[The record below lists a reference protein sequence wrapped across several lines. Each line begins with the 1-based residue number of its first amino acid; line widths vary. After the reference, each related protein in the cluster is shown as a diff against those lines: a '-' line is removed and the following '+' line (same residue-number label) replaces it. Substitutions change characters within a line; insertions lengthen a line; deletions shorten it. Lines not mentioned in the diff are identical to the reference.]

1 MKKSLCSFLILCFLF
16 SCIACNTQQTP
27 PNTDTHTASNS
38 ETIQPDDATYTM
50 SKCVINDGRPSNG
63 IIENYYIQEFIDL
76 DMQRDISRYA
86 STSNVS
92 DKFSE
97 YYTQSTNI
105 RTIPIL
111 GSYLE
116 YTSLQVCMFYTNDTM
131 IGTVAVV
138 LALNDKGIF
147 IKEELETSVGSSYH
161 GSPLADQNCFK
172 ALSSCMQNYPDFE
185 IKGVVY
191 NQYGYMAVYPV
202 GLLPGDSSIKYFDY
216 ELCDFRLIEP
226 FLTIAE
232 GQNNFT
238 KHWEKRDELISNL
251 PTYKWENTTW
261 RTEGWIN
268 KYKYQDV
275 YLLHKELESQ
285 YLFDFDWLIAI
296 PLLDA
301 DGNEGVYALH
311 LLYHH
316 DTLIAELLL
325 NDAGELLI
333 PKKEIVSEKDSTTQ
347 EYIGLSKIDY
357 LDEVTRLLKN
367 LDDNAIVK
375 GIGFDGD
382 NYMIILASE

>member
-1 MKKSLCSFLILCFLF
+1 MKKSLCSFLILCILF
-16 SCIACNTQQTP
+16 SCIACKAQQTP
-27 PNTDTHTASNS
+27 PSTDTRTASNS
-38 ETIQPDDATYTM
+38 ETIQPDDATYIM

-63 IIENYYIQEFIDL
+63 IIENYYIQECIDL
-76 DMQRDISRYA
+76 DMQRNISKYA

-92 DKFSE
+92 DKFSK

-105 RTIPIL
+105 RTIPVL
-111 GSYLE
+111 GPYLE

-147 IKEELETSVGSSYH
+147 IKEELEISLGSPYH
-161 GSPLADQNCFK
+161 ESPLADQNC
-172 ALSSCMQNYPDFE
+172 
-185 IKGVVY
+185 
-191 NQYGYMAVYPV
+191 
-202 GLLPGDSSIKYFDY
+202 
-216 ELCDFRLIEP
+216 LIEP

-251 PTYKWENTTW
+251 PTCKWENTTW

-367 LDDNAIVK
+367 LDNNAIVK

-382 NYMIILASE
+382 NYMVILASE